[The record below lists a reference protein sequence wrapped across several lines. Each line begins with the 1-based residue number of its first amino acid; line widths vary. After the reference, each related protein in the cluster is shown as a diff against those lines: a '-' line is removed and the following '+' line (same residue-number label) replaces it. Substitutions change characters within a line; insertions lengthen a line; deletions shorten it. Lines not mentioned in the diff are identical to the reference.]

1 MRKSENLCNIGEN
14 KTIDSSSKSSSV
26 SVSTTNKKNINRNNT
41 TTTSR
46 ITRLELE
53 SSEINQE
60 KQLLDDSN
68 RREAEEEEEASI
80 NDNDSDELDL
90 ALAHEL
96 ARALRCQD
104 TERFI
109 EIYDFNIPS
118 HFDRN
123 RVSEL
128 LISIHFH
135 VFFIYFFMSCLQ
147 KNTCLF
153 LNTTKRCKLI
163 RILRRQMIN

>member
-26 SVSTTNKKNINRNNT
+26 STTNNKNINRNNT

-68 RREAEEEEEASI
+68 RREAEEEEASI

-128 LISIHFH
+128 LISFHFH
-135 VFFIYFFMSCLQ
+135 VFFIYFFMLWLQ
-147 KNTCLF
+147 KNSCLF
-153 LNTTKRCKLI
+153 
-163 RILRRQMIN
+163 